1 MRLFLQFFILV
12 IFLFSVSCAVEQREA
27 TPLDTLKAYTVAIKK
42 KDTTTMK
49 LLLSD
54 ASLKMAEQQ
63 AREQNVTVDDIVKNE
78 TLFSEN
84 QSQLQFRNQKIEGDR
99 ATIEVKNSFD
109 SWDIVPFVREEGN
122 WKIDKQGI
130 ATQMQRQS
138 DFDKKR
144 LDDIIN
150 QTNNPQD
157 GTFNPGNQQQNEM
170 FNPTIP
176 QIGNV
181 NQNTQP

>member
-1 MRLFLQFFILV
+1 MKFTIFA
-12 IFLFSVSCAVEQREA
+12 IFLFSVSCAGEQRES
-27 TPLDTLKAYTVAIKK
+27 TPLDTLKAYTLAIKK

-63 AREQNVTVDDIVKNE
+63 SREQNVTVDDIVKNE
-78 TLFSEN
+78 TLFSES
-84 QSQLQFRNQKIEGDR
+84 QSQLQFRNQKVEGDR

-109 SWDIVPFVREEGN
+109 SWDSVPFVREEGN
-122 WKIDKQGI
+122 WKIDKLGI
-130 ATQMQRQS
+130 ATQMQQQS

-150 QTNNPQD
+150 QTNSPQD
-157 GTFNPGNQQQNEM
+157 GTFNPGNGQQNEM